1 MIFWILQQ
9 IIISIILIAS
19 IHYIILYFKKNLTV
33 PKTKDLVKKPVND
46 YKIMFETSNN
56 KNNNNNDDMKNELK
70 KHIQGILSKNKEQKP
85 DNIKVPLETNINSNN
100 IINNSGEFFSNN
112 QTAQYSTI

>member
-9 IIISIILIAS
+9 IIISIILISS

-33 PKTKDLVKKPVND
+33 PKTKDLVKKPAND

-56 KNNNNNDDMKNELK
+56 NKDDMKNELK
-70 KHIQGILSKNKEQKP
+70 KHIQGILSKNKETKP
-85 DNIKVPLETNINSNN
+85 DNIKVPLETNMNSNT
-100 IINNSGEFFSNN
+100 IINNSGDFFNNN

>member
-33 PKTKDLVKKPVND
+33 PKTKDLVKKPAND
-46 YKIMFETSNN
+46 YKVMFETSNN
-56 KNNNNNDDMKNELK
+56 NDNNNNDDMKNELK
-70 KHIQGILSKNKEQKP
+70 KHIQGILSKNKDSKP
-85 DNIKVPLETNINSNN
+85 EAKIPLETNMNSNT